1 MVHEKFLRSKEALM
15 GDRYLEKMK
24 AFIRTPGLQQ
34 ERMEDLLRRIKAN
47 LPALEEWLSEAEDH
61 WGEEDGVYR
70 FYHQSWKV
78 FDRLQPLTKEGFQL
92 IVKIGGETDPPNDAI
107 GCSG

>member
-1 MVHEKFLRSKEALM
+1 M

-34 ERMEDLLRRIKAN
+34 ERMEDLLRSIKAN

>member
-1 MVHEKFLRSKEALM
+1 
-15 GDRYLEKMK
+15 
-24 AFIRTPGLQQ
+24 
-34 ERMEDLLRRIKAN
+34 MEDLLHRIKAN
-47 LPALEEWLSEAEDH
+47 VPALEEWLSEAEDH

-92 IVKIGGETDPPNDAI
+92 IGEIGGETDRQMNSIARSSEAYSRLEEGGILVHCVGGGFFESPAP
-107 GCSG
+107 CVSLSF